1 MISHHSRGQQF
12 INKSSV
18 TSVYPAV
25 SGCLN
30 QQSWSWASYVGR
42 WKNRGRQRWPFR
54 LSGKDWR
61 STSTCLKHTSLSTSK
76 TATLRRTCAWRL
88 PRNAVSVWMA
98 AYLEHP
104 LMHLSGHSVI
114 IMVCFLSSN
123 VSFHHNFSYGNS
135 FQSKVTIINT
145 ERNLWFHVHFL

>member
-1 MISHHSRGQQF
+1 MLLSKSVKSIYYCMVHLGMTYEIVVYDKLHRVKWFLIIAGANSSS
-12 INKSSV
+12 INLSV

-42 WKNRGRQRWPFR
+42 WKNRGRQRWLFR

-61 STSTCLKHTSLSTSK
+61 STSTCLKHTSSSTSK

-88 PRNAVSVWMA
+88 PRNAVSVWSA

-114 IMVCFLSSN
+114 MMV
-123 VSFHHNFSYGNS
+123 FS
-135 FQSKVTIINT
+135 
-145 ERNLWFHVHFL
+145 